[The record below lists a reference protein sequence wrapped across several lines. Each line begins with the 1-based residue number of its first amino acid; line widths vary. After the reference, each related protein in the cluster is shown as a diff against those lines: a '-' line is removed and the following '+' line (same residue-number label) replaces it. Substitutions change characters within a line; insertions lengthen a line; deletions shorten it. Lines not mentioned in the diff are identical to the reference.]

1 VACVL
6 HVTVPS
12 GGSALVPA
20 AEEPRR
26 MLVTRKAR
34 NLEQVGGLER
44 DDSNF
49 PVGKTLKE
57 INSTSGWRG

>member
-1 VACVL
+1 
-6 HVTVPS
+6 
-12 GGSALVPA
+12 
-20 AEEPRR
+20 

-44 DDSNF
+44 DDSKF

-57 INSTSGWRG
+57 TNSKSGWRG